1 VKRAPLPIRSG
12 RAGGRRADHHV
23 PTPHFPPC
31 DQAIADVRIALGETP
46 GDGVVGGTKDEH
58 RSVDRLRKCARH
70 DELPAFMCFV
80 QKPEVLVT
88 ERGTASDMILDDFV
102 KQNVIDR
109 LLLRLTHP
117 ERVRVY
123 LTANFGQ
130 LERLLSL

>member
-1 VKRAPLPIRSG
+1 MTTEFLRIFCESGADDYIPL
-12 RAGGRRADHHV
+12 AHL
-23 PTPHFPPC
+23 PPC

-88 ERGTASDMILDDFV
+88 EWGTASDMILDDFV
-102 KQNVIDR
+102 KQNVILGR
-109 LLLRLTHP
+109 P
-117 ERVRVY
+117 ERRQG
-123 LTANFGQ
+123 AA
-130 LERLLSL
+130 R